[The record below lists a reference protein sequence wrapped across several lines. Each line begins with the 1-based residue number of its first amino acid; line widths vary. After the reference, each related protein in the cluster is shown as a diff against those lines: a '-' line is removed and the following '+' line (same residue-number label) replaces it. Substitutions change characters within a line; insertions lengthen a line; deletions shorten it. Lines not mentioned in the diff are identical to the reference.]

1 MTDTLTLAFSPDL
14 AIPIDI
20 VTERTALIGIS
31 GGGKTYAGSKLAELI
46 HDAGAQVVIVDT
58 VGNWWGLRLDP
69 GGKKPGIQIPILGGD
84 RGDVALDPGHG
95 RLVAETIA
103 ETRASMILDVS
114 EMTGGELRR
123 FVTDFATWLLRLKKK
138 RPGPVLVIWE
148 ECQDV
153 VPQKVFGEDAKMV
166 GAVEKLVKQGRNHG
180 VGSMLLSQQPQAVNK
195 AVLNQAQ
202 TLFAFRTAGPHE
214 RKAIEGWIASKS
226 IDVNLDELPA
236 LPTGTCFCWS
246 PFWLRTFAKI
256 RVAKRRTFDSTKTP
270 KYGETHKAGQLTPVD
285 LEKFKAT
292 MGEAIERARAADPE
306 RLKQRIRDLERDL
319 QVAAVALDKASKAA
333 PAPKVER
340 VEVPMIPDKDL
351 KRLERACL
359 SADAQTTRLLE
370 FLGTV
375 RDEAKGLREVVTA
388 ATFRGIGTVPGLQPS
403 TLRLGP
409 AASPSDGR
417 LAAMSRPQVEA
428 LIAPMARDAKRRSP
442 AAADSG
448 DGPALGPAHHRV
460 LAAVAALQTA
470 GISAPV
476 AELVAWVSR
485 YSPTSRH
492 YENLRGA
499 LRAAGL
505 VEYPTP
511 GRIVVTA
518 AGARA
523 TAGVRA
529 ATRQD
534 IQEGAASLL
543 EESHR
548 RLLAPLIAAF
558 PDALTAAELA
568 DRSGY
573 SVTSRHFENL
583 RGRLRALSLATYP
596 SPGVVRAADD
606 LFVI

>member
-1 MTDTLTLAFSPDL
+1 MTNTITLAFSPDL
-14 AIPIDI
+14 SIPIDI

-31 GGGKTYAGSKLAELI
+31 GGGKTYAGSKLAELV

-58 VGNWWGLRLDP
+58 VGNWWGLRLDA

-95 RLVAETIA
+95 RLVAETVA

-153 VPQKVFGEDAKMV
+153 VPQRVFGEDAKMV

-214 RKAIEGWIASKS
+214 RKAIEGWIAAKS
-226 IDVNLDELPA
+226 IDVDLDELPS

-246 PFWLRTFAKI
+246 PFWLRTYQKI
-256 RVAKRRTFDSTKTP
+256 RVGKRRTFDSTKTP
-270 KYGETHKAGQLTPVD
+270 RYGETGATARAGQLTPVD

-292 MGEAIERARAADPE
+292 MGQAIERARAADPE
-306 RLKQRIRDLERDL
+306 VLKKRIRDLERDL
-319 QVAAVALDKASKAA
+319 QVATVALEKASKATP
-333 PAPKVER
+333 PAKVER
-340 VEVPMIPDKDL
+340 VEVPMLADKDI
-351 KRLERACL
+351 KRLERVCL
-359 SADAQTTRLLE
+359 GADAQATRLGEQLRQ
-370 FLGTV
+370 L
-375 RDEAKGLREVVTA
+375 RDETKALRESIARATA
-388 ATFRGIGTVPGLQPS
+388 ARAPV
-403 TLRLGP
+403 
-409 AASPSDGR
+409 ASPSDDR
-417 LAAMSRPQVEA
+417 LDRMTRPQVEA
-428 LIAPMARDAKRRSP
+428 LIAPLAREAKLRTP
-442 AAADSG
+442 APAADSG
-448 DGPALGPAHHRV
+448 DAEARPMIGPAHRRI
-460 LAAVAALQTA
+460 LTAVAALQTA
-470 GISAPV
+470 GVSAPTSEV
-476 AELVAWVSR
+476 VAWLAR

-492 YENLRGA
+492 FENLRGA

-505 VEYPTP
+505 IEYPDK
-511 GRIVVTA
+511 GRIAVTA

-529 ATRQD
+529 ATRD
-534 IQEGAASLL
+534 EIQQGAASILDA
-543 EESHR
+543 SHHK
-548 RLLAPLIAAF
+548 LLAPLLAAY

-583 RGRLRALSLATYP
+583 RGKLRALSMVTYP
-596 SPGVVRAADD
+596 AKGVARAADD
-606 LFVI
+606 LFLI